1 MITESEL
8 TAGAPIPYEDL
19 VLPDRVNSR
28 VYTDP
33 AIFQDEMEKIW
44 HKDWLYVGHESE
56 VATPGDYV
64 ARTLGKQPVVL
75 VRGMD
80 GVVRVLMN
88 RCPHRGN
95 TVCLE
100 DSGNA
105 DHFRCAYH
113 GWMFN
118 NDGTPKG
125 VPYSA
130 GYGSDFDKLDFAMS
144 QVPRMES
151 HRGFVFASL
160 SATGT
165 DLKTKLGRT
174 YDYLDRFANMSP
186 EGEVDLSPGA
196 LRTVV
201 HGNWKMVFENVCD
214 GYHPPFLHRSVFA
227 ASSRDGLVIGDAYG
241 DQSLIVT
248 RDLDGGHIM
257 LDFTETNRLTGGAVF
272 DVGGPVSPAAVAEY
286 QAAVKARMGEEQG
299 TQLLADGLSNVGI
312 YPNLGMLYQDVRV
325 IEPVSVNQTVIYNF
339 AALLKGAPA
348 DVNRSRLFQEIR
360 AYGPGGSVGP
370 DDHEIY
376 ERNQLGFQ
384 AKLNNWVVL
393 KRGLER
399 QYRDEDGTLVGNAS
413 DEVTMRGFWRHYLSV
428 MAGS

>member
-1 MITESEL
+1 MITEFE
-8 TAGAPIPYEDL
+8 TAQPSIPYAEL

-28 VYTDP
+28 IYTDP
-33 AIFQDEMEKIW
+33 AIFEDEMEKIW
-44 HKDWLYVGHESE
+44 EKDWLYVGHDSE
-56 VATPGDYV
+56 VANRGDYV
-64 ARTLGKQPVVL
+64 ARRMGRQPVVL
-75 VRGMD
+75 ARGMD

-100 DSGNA
+100 DSGNV

-118 NDGTPKG
+118 TDGSPKG

-130 GYGSDFDKLDFAMS
+130 GYGEGFDKMDFAMTV
-144 QVPRMES
+144 VPRMEV

-160 SATGT
+160 SPTGQ
-165 DLKTKLGRT
+165 DLKAKLGRT
-174 YDYLDRFANMSP
+174 YDYLDRFADMSP
-186 EGEVDLSPGA
+186 EGEIDLSAGA
-196 LRTVV
+196 LKTKV
-201 HGNWKMVFENVCD
+201 HGNWKMVYENVAD

-241 DQSLIVT
+241 DNSLIVT
-248 RDLDGGHIM
+248 RDLDNGHIM
-257 LDFTETNRLTGGAVF
+257 LDFTETNRITGGAVF
-272 DVGGPVSPAAVAEY
+272 DVGGPVAPEAVEAYRAAVR
-286 QAAVKARMGEEQG
+286 ARMGEEAG
-299 TQLLADGLSNVGI
+299 EQLLADGLSNVGI
-312 YPNLGMLYQDVRV
+312 CPNLGMLYQDVRV
-325 IEPVSVNQTVIYNF
+325 IEPVSVNETVIYNF
-339 AALLKGAPA
+339 PALLKGAPR
-348 DVNRSRLFQEIR
+348 DINRSRMYQEVR

-376 ERNQLGFQ
+376 ERNQIGFQ

-393 KRGLER
+393 RRGLDR
-399 QYRDEDGTLVGNAS
+399 QYRDDDGTLVGNAS

-428 MAGS
+428 MSGS